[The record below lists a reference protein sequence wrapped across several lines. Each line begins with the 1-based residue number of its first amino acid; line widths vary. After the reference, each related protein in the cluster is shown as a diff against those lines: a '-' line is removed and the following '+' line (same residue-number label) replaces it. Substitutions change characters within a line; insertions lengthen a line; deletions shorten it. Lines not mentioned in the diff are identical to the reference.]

1 MNVNVYGRQLSPAEI
16 ETREHRNLVGGL
28 WEELGTLQFN
38 FLKDH
43 GLQPHHQLVDV
54 GCGALRGG
62 LHFIRYLDAGH
73 YYGIDINASL
83 IEAGKRELDQEQLG
97 CKSPHLLVN
106 DKFELGS
113 FATTFDC
120 AIAVSVFTH
129 LPMNHIVRC
138 LAEVRKS
145 LRAEAHFYASYFE
158 APARA
163 WLEPLQHSPG
173 GIVTNYDAD
182 PYHYSFAEFESLA
195 AIAQMKVER
204 IGAWGH
210 PRDQRMLSFSR
221 DG

>member
-1 MNVNVYGRQLSPAEI
+1 MALNVYGRQLSPAEI
-16 ETREHRNLVGGL
+16 EEKEHRNLVGGL
-28 WEELGTLQFN
+28 WEELGILQFN
-38 FLKDH
+38 FLRDH
-43 GLQPHHQLVDV
+43 GLQPHHRLVDL

-62 LHFIRYLDAGH
+62 LHFIRYLDPGH

-83 IEAGKRELDQEQLG
+83 IEAGRRELDQENLG

-106 DKFELGS
+106 DRFELAS

-138 LAEVRKS
+138 LAEVRKA

-173 GIVTNYDAD
+173 GVVTNYDAD

>member
-1 MNVNVYGRQLSPAEI
+1 MALNVYGRQLSPAEI
-16 ETREHRNLVGGL
+16 EKQEHRDLVGGL

-43 GLQPHHQLVDV
+43 GLQPHHRLVDL

-73 YYGIDINASL
+73 YYGLDINASL
-83 IEAGKRELDQEQLG
+83 VEAGRRELEGAELG
-97 CKSPHLLVN
+97 HKRPHLLVN
-106 DKFELGS
+106 DRFELAG
-113 FATTFDC
+113 FATAFDC
-120 AIAVSVFTH
+120 ALAVSVFTH

-138 LAEVRKS
+138 LVEVRKA
-145 LRAEAHFYASYFE
+145 LRPGARFFASYFE
-158 APARA
+158 APASV

-182 PYHYSFAEFESLA
+182 PYHYSLAEFEWLA
-195 AIAQMKVER
+195 ASAQMQVER
-204 IGAWGH
+204 LGAWGH